1 MNWIGLD
8 WIGLVSAEK
17 QKKDMVDEFHVYF
30 CGGRG
35 LRNEEGSKEG
45 RKEGRKEQMNKKRST
60 SVLTNGL
67 SNYPNPPL
75 ASCPRCRRPPPCPEA
90 ASALPH
96 RRPAPR
102 GTQAHSRAAPRPSW
116 GPPWVRRR
124 LGGETPTGRSAPRRA
139 APARRRAGT
148 SPARGGLFKS

>member
-8 WIGLVSAEK
+8 WLA
-17 QKKDMVDEFHVYF
+17 QKNRKKTWSMSSMFIFVAGGVYEM
-30 CGGRG
+30 RK
-35 LRNEEGSKEG
+35 EAKKEG

-102 GTQAHSRAAPRPSW
+102 GTRAHSRAAPRPSW